1 MQHAQV
7 KGSVGMF
14 YRVPVIYNNL
24 EDILSEK
31 ITAVKGTLFGGTC
44 LADKMTSRQHG
55 WQTSDP
61 QGPGQHSL
69 TLQGTQTPRISR
81 DKKRKRKRM
90 KRVSCQGKRTRL
102 VWFIF
107 ILFYRQPLRFL
118 EEGQEVTRIVPA

>member
-14 YRVPVIYNNL
+14 NRVPVIYNNL

-69 TLQGTQTPRISR
+69 FLQGTQTPRISR

-90 KRVSCQGKRTRL
+90 KG
-102 VWFIF
+102 
-107 ILFYRQPLRFL
+107 
-118 EEGQEVTRIVPA
+118 